1 MHYQRAQRSCVIAE
15 GCWLFF
21 RCRFSQLR
29 RGGRGN
35 HGSVHYNIVVSGPQ
49 PRLLRSTDRLRPGID
64 KRGSAGQFSTMS
76 ADDTANPPAARATEA
91 EDPFRRVRLDK
102 LETLRGM
109 GIDPYPVSFP
119 REHEAAA
126 LDREFAELPA
136 GNETNRQVRV
146 AGRIRAIRNSGMFID
161 LHDAS
166 GKIQIFSHKDYLR
179 PGDLPLLKLLDIGDL
194 IGVEGLVRRTP
205 RGELT
210 VNAEH
215 LTMLAKALRPLP
227 EKYHGLADIELR
239 YRQRYLD
246 LIMNPQSRETLRRRS
261 HVVAAMRAWLIE
273 RGYLEVETPMLHTIP
288 GGAAAKPFIT
298 HHNALDIDLYLR
310 IAPELHL
317 KRLVVGGLADKV
329 FEINRC
335 FRNEGLSP
343 RHNPEFTS
351 LELYEAYADYADMM
365 ALTERIVAYVAE
377 AATGGL
383 KISYGGA
390 AIDLTPPWPRRSMA
404 ELVLEATGVDFLAIA
419 DAAAAREA
427 ARHLGAAIAGHE
439 NWGQALEAVFGARVE
454 DRLIQPIHVTGF
466 PRDISPLAKADR
478 HDPRL
483 VERFETYI
491 YGWEIANAFSELNDP
506 LDQRARFEAQM
517 MARAAGDE
525 EAQPLDEDYVT
536 ALEYGLPPCGGLGIG
551 IDRLVML
558 LTDSPSIRDVIAFPT
573 LRPR

>member
-1 MHYQRAQRSCVIAE
+1 MA
-15 GCWLFF
+15 
-21 RCRFSQLR
+21 
-29 RGGRGN
+29 
-35 HGSVHYNIVVSGPQ
+35 P
-49 PRLLRSTDRLRPGID
+49 
-64 KRGSAGQFSTMS
+64 
-76 ADDTANPPAARATEA
+76 DDNSPTTRATEDQ
-91 EDPFRRVRLDK
+91 DPFRSVRLGK
-102 LETLRGM
+102 LEVLRGM
-109 GIDPYPVSFP
+109 GVDPYPIGFE
-119 REHEAAA
+119 RTDEAAA
-126 LDREFAELPA
+126 LDQRYAELPA
-136 GNETNRQVRV
+136 GTETQDRVQV

-166 GKIQIFSHKDYLR
+166 GKIQVFSHKDYLA
-179 PGDLPLLKLLDIGDL
+179 PEQLELLRLFDIGDL

-210 VNAEH
+210 VNATQ

-261 HVVAAMRAWLIE
+261 RILAEMRAWLLA
-273 RGYLEVETPMLHTIP
+273 RGYMEVETPMLHTIP
-288 GGAAAKPFIT
+288 GGATAKPFVT
-298 HHNALDIDLYLR
+298 HHNALDMDLFLR

-317 KRLVVGGLADKV
+317 KRLVVGGLSEKV

-343 RHNPEFTS
+343 RHNPEFTT
-351 LELYEAYADYADMM
+351 LELYEAYADYTTMM
-365 ALTERIVAYVAE
+365 ALTEQIVAHVADK
-377 AATGGL
+377 AAGGL
-383 KISYGGA
+383 KLSYGGTE
-390 AIDLTPPWPRRSMA
+390 IDLTPPWPRRGMA
-404 ELVLEATGVDFLAIA
+404 EMVQEATGVDFLAIE
-419 DAAAAREA
+419 DAAAARDA
-427 ARHLGAAIAGHE
+427 AKRAGAAIAGGE
-439 NWGQALEAVFGARVE
+439 NWGQALEAAFAARVE

-478 HDPRL
+478 NDPRL

-517 MARAAGDE
+517 LARAAGDE
-525 EAQPLDEDYVT
+525 EAQPLDEDYLL

-551 IDRLVML
+551 IDRLTML

>member
-1 MHYQRAQRSCVIAE
+1 MTDGDRPLRDEDDPLRAVRI
-15 GCWLFF
+15 GK
-21 RCRFSQLR
+21 RDD
-29 RGGRGN
+29 
-35 HGSVHYNIVVSGPQ
+35 
-49 PRLLRSTDRLRPGID
+49 LRSL
-64 KRGSAGQFSTMS
+64 
-76 ADDTANPPAARATEA
+76 
-91 EDPFRRVRLDK
+91 
-102 LETLRGM
+102 
-109 GIDPYPVSFP
+109 GIDPYPYGFE
-119 REHEAAA
+119 RTDEAGELERRYAGLA
-126 LDREFAELPA
+126 TGVETADRA
-136 GNETNRQVRV
+136 RV
-146 AGRIRAIRNSGMFID
+146 AGRIRAMRNSGMFID

-166 GKIQIFSHKDYLR
+166 GKIQVFCHRDLLGPEALAVLR
-179 PGDLPLLKLLDIGDL
+179 LLDIGDL

-210 VNAEH
+210 VNATA
-215 LTMLAKALRPLP
+215 LTVLAKALRPLP

-246 LIMNPQSRETLRRRS
+246 LIMNPESRETLRRRS
-261 HVVAAMRAWLIE
+261 RIVAALRSHLVE

-288 GGAAAKPFIT
+288 GGASAKPFVT

-317 KRLVVGGLADKV
+317 KRLMVGGLSDKL

-351 LELYEAYADYADMM
+351 LELYEAYVDYTSMM
-365 ALTERIVAYVAE
+365 SLTEELITTVAE
-377 AATGGL
+377 TVLGTLRIG
-383 KISYGGA
+383 YGGTE
-390 AIDLTPPWPRRSMA
+390 IDLSPPWPRRSMA
-404 ELVLEATGVDFLAIA
+404 ELVQAATGVDFLGL
-419 DAAAAREA
+419 DSAAAAREA
-427 ARHLGAAIAGHE
+427 AADLGAVLAGGE
-439 NWGQALEAVFGARVE
+439 SWGQALEAAFAARVE
-454 DRLIQPIHVTGF
+454 DTLIQPVHVTGF

-478 HDPRL
+478 ADPRL

-506 LDQRARFEAQM
+506 QDQRERFEAQM
-517 MARAAGDE
+517 RARAAGDE

>member
-1 MHYQRAQRSCVIAE
+1 MTDD
-15 GCWLFF
+15 L
-21 RCRFSQLR
+21 
-29 RGGRGN
+29 
-35 HGSVHYNIVVSGPQ
+35 VHDPSRNAVE
-49 PRLLRSTDRLRPGID
+49 
-64 KRGSAGQFSTMS
+64 
-76 ADDTANPPAARATEA
+76 DD
-91 EDPFRRVRLDK
+91 DPFRRVRLDK
-102 LETLRGM
+102 LAALRDM
-109 GIDPYPVSFP
+109 GVEPYPVSFA
-119 REHEAAA
+119 RTDEAAD
-126 LDREFAELPA
+126 LDKRHADLPA
-136 GNETNRQVRV
+136 GTDTQERVRV
-146 AGRIRAIRNSGMFID
+146 AGRIRAMRNSGMFID

-166 GKIQIFSHKDYLR
+166 GKIQIFCHKDHLAADQLALLR
-179 PGDLPLLKLLDIGDL
+179 LLDIGDL

-210 VNAEH
+210 VNATQ
-215 LTMLAKALRPLP
+215 LTLLAKSLRPLP

-246 LIMNPQSRETLRRRS
+246 LIMNPESRETLRRRS
-261 HVVAAMRAWLIE
+261 RIVAAMRSFLSA

-298 HHNALDIDLYLR
+298 HHNALDIELYLR

-317 KRLVVGGLADKV
+317 KRLVVGGLSDKV

-351 LELYEAYADYADMM
+351 LELYEAYADYTDMM
-365 ALTERIVAYVAE
+365 TLTEQIVAHVAE
-377 AATGGL
+377 VASGGL
-383 KISYGGA
+383 HLGYGGTQ
-390 AIDLTPPWPRRSMA
+390 IELTPPWPRRGMA
-404 ELVLEATGVDFLAIA
+404 ELVLEHAGVDFLPIE
-419 DAAAAREA
+419 DAATAREA
-427 ARHLGAAIAGHE
+427 ARKAGGSIAGTE
-439 NWGQALEAVFGARVE
+439 SWGQALEAVFAARVE
-454 DRLIQPIHVTGF
+454 DKLIQPIHVTGF

-478 HDPRL
+478 NDPRL

-517 MARAAGDE
+517 LARAAGDE

>member
-1 MHYQRAQRSCVIAE
+1 
-15 GCWLFF
+15 
-21 RCRFSQLR
+21 
-29 RGGRGN
+29 
-35 HGSVHYNIVVSGPQ
+35 
-49 PRLLRSTDRLRPGID
+49 
-64 KRGSAGQFSTMS
+64 MS
-76 ADDTANPPAARATEA
+76 ADD
-91 EDPFRRVRLDK
+91 EDPFRQVRLGK
-102 LETLRGM
+102 LEQLRAM
-109 GIDPYPVSFP
+109 GIDPYPVSFS
-119 REHEAAA
+119 RTAQAAELDERHAA
-126 LDREFAELPA
+126 LAA
-136 GNETNRQVRV
+136 GAETNDSVRI

-166 GKIQIFSHKDYLR
+166 GKIQVFSHKDYLSAA
-179 PGDLPLLKLLDIGDL
+179 DLALLKLLDIGDL
-194 IGVEGLVRRTP
+194 IGVEGRVRRTP

-210 VNAEH
+210 VNATA
-215 LTMLAKALRPLP
+215 LAMLAKALRPLP

-246 LIMNPQSRETLRRRS
+246 LIMNPESRETLRRRS
-261 HVVAAMRAWLIE
+261 RIIAALRGWLLE
-273 RGYLEVETPMLHTIP
+273 RDYLEVETPMLHTIP

-298 HHNALDIDLYLR
+298 HHNALDIELYLR

-351 LELYEAYADYADMM
+351 LELYEAYADYTGMM
-365 ALTERIVAYVAE
+365 ALTEQIVAHVAE
-377 AATGGL
+377 AAAGNSTGGCQ
-383 KISYGGA
+383 ITYGGT
-390 AIDLTPPWPRRSMA
+390 AIDLTPPWPRRGMA
-404 ELVLEATGVDFLAIA
+404 ELVLEATGVDFLALA
-419 DAAAAREA
+419 DAAAARVA
-427 ARHLGAAIAGHE
+427 ATHLGCALSGTE
-439 NWGQALEAVFGARVE
+439 NWGQALEAAFAARVE
-454 DRLIQPIHVTGF
+454 DTLIQPVHVTGF

-478 HDPRL
+478 SDPRL
-483 VERFETYI
+483 VERFETYV

-517 MARAAGDE
+517 LARAAGDE
-525 EAQPLDEDYVT
+525 EAQPLDEDYVV

-551 IDRLVML
+551 IDRLAML